1 MRKIPECFRKEYIKT
16 MRSMI
21 GHAPLVMTA
30 CGIII
35 ENEKGKVSCKDA
47 GIMDSGE
54 SREAPWSRERHLNR
68 RPDGK

>member
-35 ENEKGKVSCKDA
+35 ENEKGNVLHQ
-47 GIMDSGE
+47 GISH
-54 SREAPWSRERHLNR
+54 RLL
-68 RPDGK
+68 